1 VQSIA
6 FALRLYTIRQFSERG
21 CDPKPLPDGTQG
33 LQVPDDIQRIN
44 QIQFDLQIFGLLLF
58 IFRYV
63 ETLEYNR
70 RMGEVLV
77 MLRAMVAD
85 SIAVLAYMLLLAVV
99 SGIAFSVGLPP
110 AQTSTL
116 PDIHSGDP

>member
-1 VQSIA
+1 
-6 FALRLYTIRQFSERG
+6 
-21 CDPKPLPDGTQG
+21 
-33 LQVPDDIQRIN
+33 VPDDIQRIN